1 MNGLLLL
8 LTAVV
13 VNACVLGIA
22 FLAVYQSNK
31 AVKPSG
37 R

>member
-1 MNGLLLL
+1 MNGLVVLLA
-8 LTAVV
+8 AVA

-22 FLAVYQSNK
+22 FLALCQFNK
-31 AVKPSG
+31 AVKQSG